1 MHDVEG
7 DFLVVGSEGGQPKQT
22 KRAGRWARVHVTA
35 HRIFRYQKEEN
46 SIRASISDQIQPG
59 MAQIRGLNAHD
70 RPPESIRQRYKKYQK
85 TPLAEIDLDSSILDL
100 QALDPD
106 QLPEPVSVS
115 QWRSSEDLR
124 LAFDQFV
131 QGDNKAWQHRG
142 PLLENIPVFTHRSV
156 SGQHDVNLVLL
167 DEYKERIEKSLR
179 IRVSNEWQAC

>member
-1 MHDVEG
+1 
-7 DFLVVGSEGGQPKQT
+7 
-22 KRAGRWARVHVTA
+22 
-35 HRIFRYQKEEN
+35 
-46 SIRASISDQIQPG
+46 
-59 MAQIRGLNAHD
+59 MAQIKGLNAHD

-131 QGDNKAWQHRG
+131 QGDDKAWQHRG

-167 DEYKERIEKSLR
+167 DEDKERIEKSLR

>member
-1 MHDVEG
+1 M
-7 DFLVVGSEGGQPKQT
+7 VGSEGGQPKQT
-22 KRAGRWARVHVTA
+22 KRERRWARVHVTA
-35 HRIFRYQKEEN
+35 TRYFPISEKNKTISEHQYQTRIQ
-46 SIRASISDQIQPG
+46 SD
-59 MAQIRGLNAHD
+59 MAQIKGLNAHD
-70 RPPESIRQRYKKYQK
+70 RPPESIRHRYKKYQK

-131 QGDNKAWQHRG
+131 QGDDKARQHRG

-167 DEYKERIEKSLR
+167 SEYEERIEKSLR